1 MRRAWRCPAPSPLCW
16 RRASSQTARSPFRPP
31 WCPISEPTVWFPPVA
46 DSDLRRRAGPRAV
59 VVLALLLGGITVG
72 YTWVVARHLRD
83 DARDTSR
90 LLGRVF
96 AGLNDPRPDAATD
109 ALLDLAAHVRGLGIP
124 IAITDT
130 AGRVTAKEK
139 APPPN
144 GGAAQQ
150 AGGAR
155 PGPPPPAGG
164 GPPPPPPGAPPPHP
178 PPPPAH

>member
-1 MRRAWRCPAPSPLCW
+1 MRRAWRCPAPSPPCW
-16 RRASSQTARSPFRPP
+16 RRASSPTARSPSRRP

-59 VVLALLLGGITVG
+59 VVLGLLLGGITVG

-109 ALLDLAAHVRGLGIP
+109 ALLDLAAQVRALGIP
-124 IAITDT
+124 IAITDA
-130 AGRVTAKEK
+130 AGRGPPLGHGPPHLAGPGAPAGAPRRAARARAGE
-139 APPPN
+139 PPPV
-144 GGAAQQ
+144 
-150 AGGAR
+150 
-155 PGPPPPAGG
+155 
-164 GPPPPPPGAPPPHP
+164 PPPGGAP
-178 PPPPAH
+178 

>member
-16 RRASSQTARSPFRPP
+16 RRASSQTARSPFRRR
-31 WCPISEPTVWFPPVA
+31 WCPTSEPTVWFLPVM
-46 DSDLRRRAGPRAV
+46 DRGLRRRAGPRAV

-109 ALLDLAAHVRGLGIP
+109 ALLDLAAHVRALGIP

-130 AGRVTAKEK
+130 AARVTPTDK
-139 APPPN
+139 APPPIT
-144 GGAAQQ
+144 QPP
-150 AGGAR
+150 R
-155 PGPPPPAGG
+155 PHGPPARVARLAPGDAPA
-164 GPPPPPPGAPPPHP
+164 AP
-178 PPPPAH
+178 

>member
-72 YTWVVARHLRD
+72 STWVVPRPLR
-83 DARDTSR
+83 AAPRDTSR

-96 AGLNDPRPDAATD
+96 AGLT
-109 ALLDLAAHVRGLGIP
+109 
-124 IAITDT
+124 
-130 AGRVTAKEK
+130 
-139 APPPN
+139 APPP
-144 GGAAQQ
+144 
-150 AGGAR
+150 
-155 PGPPPPAGG
+155 
-164 GPPPPPPGAPPPHP
+164 APPTD
-178 PPPPAH
+178 A

>member
-16 RRASSQTARSPFRPP
+16 RRVSSPTARSPFRPP

-109 ALLDLAAHVRGLGIP
+109 ALLDLAAQVRALGIP
-124 IAITDT
+124 IAITDA
-130 AGRVTAKEK
+130 AGRVTAMDNV
-139 APPPN
+139 PPHIAGPDDT
-144 GGAAQQ
+144 
-150 AGGAR
+150 AGGPAR
-155 PGPPPPAGG
+155 SPPRPPGSRPPAPAPGG
-164 GPPPPPPGAPPPHP
+164 PHP
-178 PPPPAH
+178 PRAPPR

>member
-1 MRRAWRCPAPSPLCW
+1 MRREWRCLAPSPPCW
-16 RRASSQTARSPFRPP
+16 RRASSPTARSRSRRP

-72 YTWVVARHLRD
+72 YTWVVARHLRE

-109 ALLDLAAHVRGLGIP
+109 ALLDLAAQVRALGIP

-130 AGRVTAKEK
+130 AGHVTAMDNAPPHFARPAHTAGRRARGAPAARGGPAA
-139 APPPN
+139 APPP
-144 GGAAQQ
+144 
-150 AGGAR
+150 GGAR
-155 PGPPPPAGG
+155 R
-164 GPPPPPPGAPPPHP
+164 
-178 PPPPAH
+178 

>member
-16 RRASSQTARSPFRPP
+16 RRVSSQTARSPFRPP

-109 ALLDLAAHVRGLGIP
+109 ALLDLAAHVRALGIP

-130 AGRVTAKEK
+130 AGRAT
-139 APPPN
+139 PPDK
-144 GGAAQQ
+144 
-150 AGGAR
+150 
-155 PGPPPPAGG
+155 PPPPSTR
-164 GPPPPPPGAPPPHP
+164 
-178 PPPPAH
+178 PAHTARLRARIARLHAVKA